1 MVVVKEYKKNFQ
13 VTFQEDNGAR
23 ILSLIN
29 EAELNNKSILTKIK
43 EINDRKEKIIK
54 NTEKIKKNE
63 TEELLFKTEDIKL
76 EIEKLNNEKTKELK
90 KYEKLKTSRKEIIN
104 LMKQEFSK
112 INVEVFDS

>member
-1 MVVVKEYKKNFQ
+1 
-13 VTFQEDNGAR
+13 
-23 ILSLIN
+23 
-29 EAELNNKSILTKIK
+29 
-43 EINDRKEKIIK
+43 
-54 NTEKIKKNE
+54 
-63 TEELLFKTEDIKL
+63 L